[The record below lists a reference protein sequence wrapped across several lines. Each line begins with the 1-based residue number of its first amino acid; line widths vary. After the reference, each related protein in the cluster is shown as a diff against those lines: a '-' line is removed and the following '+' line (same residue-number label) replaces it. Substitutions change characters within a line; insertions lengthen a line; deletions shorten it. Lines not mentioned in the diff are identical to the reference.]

1 MIRIRLLGGGDC
13 ELVQDTTGVALRTS
27 KSVAFGG
34 TGASFSST
42 DLLAAALG
50 SCIAT
55 DLEPVAARNGVPP
68 ESIQIEV
75 DKVLSLKPKRIE
87 SIDVRVTLPPGTPE
101 LVATKLERAADHC
114 LVHRAL
120 HPDLD
125 VRIRFGIPV

>member
-13 ELVQDTTGVALRTS
+13 ELVHDATGVELRTS

-34 TGASFSST
+34 SGASFSST

-55 DLEPVAARNGVPP
+55 DLDVVATRNGVPP
-68 ESIQIEV
+68 EAIRIEV
-75 DKVLSLKPKRIE
+75 DKVLSLTPKRLE
-87 SIDVRVTLPPGTPE
+87 AIDVRVVLPAGTPE
-101 LVATKLERAADHC
+101 VVATKLERTAEHC

-120 HPDLD
+120 HPDLE
-125 VRIRFGIPV
+125 VRIRFGRSA